1 MITIEMSVATYD
13 DTLPMDV
20 TSSEETIGMD
30 IGAEYVMSSTD
41 PFEGSY
47 EYTPSEQTQTIPIE
61 DLRATQDIVINP
73 IPSNYGLITY
83 NGVSITVS

>member
-1 MITIEMSVATYD
+1 MITVEMSVATYD

-30 IGAEYVMSSTD
+30 IGAEYAMSDTD

>member
-1 MITIEMSVATYD
+1 MITVEMSVATYD

-20 TSSEETIGMD
+20 TSSEETIGMN
-30 IGAEYVMSSTD
+30 IGASYSMSNAD

-47 EYTPSEQTQTIPIE
+47 EYTPSEQTQTIPIN

-73 IPSNYGLITY
+73 IPSNYGLITWD
-83 NGVSITVS
+83 GITLTVS

>member
-1 MITIEMSVATYD
+1 MITIPMSVATYD

-30 IGAEYVMSSTD
+30 IGAEYAMSSTD

>member
-1 MITIEMSVATYD
+1 MITIPMSVATYD

-20 TSSEETIGMD
+20 TSSEETLGMD
-30 IGAEYVMSSTD
+30 IGAEYVMDDTN

>member
-1 MITIEMSVATYD
+1 MITVEMSVATYD

-30 IGAEYVMSSTD
+30 IGAEYAMSDTD

-83 NGVSITVS
+83 NGISITVS

>member
-30 IGAEYVMSSTD
+30 IGAEYAMSNTD

-83 NGVSITVS
+83 NGISITVS

>member
-1 MITIEMSVATYD
+1 MITVEMSVATYD

-30 IGAEYVMSSTD
+30 IGAEYAMSDTD

-61 DLRATQDIVINP
+61 DMRATQDIVINP

>member
-13 DTLPMDV
+13 DTLPMNV
-20 TSSEETIGMD
+20 ASSEETIGMN
-30 IGAEYVMSSTD
+30 IGASYSMSNAD

-73 IPSNYGLITY
+73 IPSNYGLITWD
-83 NGVSITVS
+83 GITLTVS

>member
-1 MITIEMSVATYD
+1 MITVEMSVATYD

-20 TSSEETIGMD
+20 TSSEETMGMD
-30 IGAEYVMSSTD
+30 IGAEYAMSNTD

-61 DLRATQDIVINP
+61 DLRATQDIVVNP

>member
-30 IGAEYVMSSTD
+30 IGAEYAMSNTD